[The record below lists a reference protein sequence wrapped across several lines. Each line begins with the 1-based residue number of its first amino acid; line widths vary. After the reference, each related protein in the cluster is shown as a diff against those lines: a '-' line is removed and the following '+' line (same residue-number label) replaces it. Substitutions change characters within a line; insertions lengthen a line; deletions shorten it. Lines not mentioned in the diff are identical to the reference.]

1 MLMMAQAWENR
12 LTVPAE
18 QYSVGKV
25 QLPAPEEIPNVDL
38 QLVNYHR
45 PIFGTFHAKFTVID
59 RRIALLQSSNI
70 QDNDNLEMLAH
81 FEGSIVDSFY
91 DAALLSW
98 GKPLDPPLPLL
109 NSPAKDAPIPCHEAR
124 SPELA
129 SGDITE
135 ILPEHT
141 TSSPNY
147 DVSMIQE
154 VHRLNSTVYPRSGE
168 SPTQA
173 VTRHLSM

>member
-1 MLMMAQAWENR
+1 
-12 LTVPAE
+12 
-18 QYSVGKV
+18 
-25 QLPAPEEIPNVDL
+25 
-38 QLVNYHR
+38 
-45 PIFGTFHAKFTVID
+45 
-59 RRIALLQSSNI
+59 
-70 QDNDNLEMLAH
+70 MLAH

-129 SGDITE
+129 SGDITK